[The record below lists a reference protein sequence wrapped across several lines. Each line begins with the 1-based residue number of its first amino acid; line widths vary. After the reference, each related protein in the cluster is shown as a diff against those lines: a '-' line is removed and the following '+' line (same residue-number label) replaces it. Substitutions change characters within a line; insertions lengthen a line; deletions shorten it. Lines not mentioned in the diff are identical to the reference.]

1 MGKMLGVNYDF
12 GTQLHSAVMQ
22 AGFGSPTVRFVQPV
36 HMRGLGKDWWH
47 QTFEEVTPAMIRLG
61 LVTQDE
67 ISVLLGELKKLAL
80 DEQVLLAQAR
90 MPAVSAV
97 K

>member
-1 MGKMLGVNYDF
+1 
-12 GTQLHSAVMQ
+12 
-22 AGFGSPTVRFVQPV
+22 
-36 HMRGLGKDWWH
+36 MRGLGKDWWH

>member
-1 MGKMLGVNYDF
+1 
-12 GTQLHSAVMQ
+12 
-22 AGFGSPTVRFVQPV
+22 
-36 HMRGLGKDWWH
+36 
-47 QTFEEVTPAMIRLG
+47 MIRLG

-67 ISVLLGELKKLAL
+67 ISVLLSELKKLTV
-80 DEQVLLAQAR
+80 DEQVLLAQAL

>member
-1 MGKMLGVNYDF
+1 
-12 GTQLHSAVMQ
+12 
-22 AGFGSPTVRFVQPV
+22 
-36 HMRGLGKDWWH
+36 
-47 QTFEEVTPAMIRLG
+47 LG
-61 LVTQDE
+61 LVTEDE
-67 ISVLLGELKKLAL
+67 ISELLGELKKLTL

>member
-1 MGKMLGVNYDF
+1 
-12 GTQLHSAVMQ
+12 
-22 AGFGSPTVRFVQPV
+22 
-36 HMRGLGKDWWH
+36 
-47 QTFEEVTPAMIRLG
+47 VTPVMIRLG

-67 ISVLLGELKKLAL
+67 ISVLLGELKRLAL

-97 K
+97 KQWRVDS

>member
-1 MGKMLGVNYDF
+1 
-12 GTQLHSAVMQ
+12 
-22 AGFGSPTVRFVQPV
+22 
-36 HMRGLGKDWWH
+36 
-47 QTFEEVTPAMIRLG
+47 
-61 LVTQDE
+61 
-67 ISVLLGELKKLAL
+67 LLGELKNLAF